1 MRHVQATA
9 VVLLC
14 AVLGAAAPPVVTLPA
29 EVTGDVGSFVAVRAS
44 VTEAKVVRFV
54 PLDAGLNV
62 FPADLLADKTA
73 TVVTAGKAGRY
84 RILAYS
90 GNADGPSEPATVT
103 VVIGG
108 GSPPV
113 TDPGKPDTKP
123 DPVKPEPAA
132 VFYFAVI
139 GPSGPVAPSTAAALK
154 LPAWD
159 DLRKAGHVVN
169 YIPLDELNPELPRP
183 GMTPVVM
190 VLKKDGDKW
199 KDTTNNRPLP
209 TTDEQVRSL
218 IK

>member
-1 MRHVQATA
+1 MRAQTALLWVLAA
-9 VVLLC
+9 VV
-14 AVLGAAAPPVVTLPA
+14 AAAAAPPVVTLPA

-44 VTEAKVVRFV
+44 VTEAKVVKFV

-73 TVVTAGKAGRY
+73 TVVTAGKPGRY

-108 GSPPV
+108 SPPV
-113 TDPGKPDTKP
+113 TDPGKPDPKP
-123 DPVKPEPAA
+123 DPVKPEPAT
-132 VFYFAVI
+132 VFYFAVV

-159 DLRKAGHVVN
+159 EIRRAGHVVN
-169 YIPLDELNPELPRP
+169 YIPVDELNPELPRP
-183 GMTPVVM
+183 GMLPAVI
-190 VLKKDGDKW
+190 VLKKDGERW
-199 KDTTNNRPLP
+199 KDTANNKPLP

>member
-1 MRHVQATA
+1 MRVPFALLWVLA
-9 VVLLC
+9 SVV
-14 AVLGAAAPPVVTLPA
+14 AAAAAPPVVTLPA

-54 PLDAGLNV
+54 PLDPGLNV

-123 DPVKPEPAA
+123 DPKPEPA
-132 VFYFAVI
+132 VTYYFAVI

-159 DLRKAGHVVN
+159 EVRKAGHQVN
-169 YIPLDELNPELPRP
+169 YIPVDELNPELPRP

-190 VLKKDGDKW
+190 VLRKDGERW
-199 KDTTNNRPLP
+199 KDTGANKPLP

>member
-73 TVVTAGKAGRY
+73 TVVTAGKPGRY

-108 GSPPV
+108 SPPV
-113 TDPGKPDTKP
+113 TDPGKPDPKP
-123 DPVKPEPAA
+123 DPVKPEPA
-132 VFYFAVI
+132 VTYYFAVI

-154 LPAWD
+154 LTAWD
-159 DLRKAGHVVN
+159 EVRKAGHVVN
-169 YIPLDELNPELPRP
+169 YIPVDELSSGLMRPSSLPA
-183 GMTPVVM
+183 VM
-190 VLKKDGDKW
+190 ILKRDGDKW
-199 KDTTNNRPLP
+199 RDTGANKPLP
-209 TTDEQVRSL
+209 TTDEQIRGL
-218 IK
+218 LK